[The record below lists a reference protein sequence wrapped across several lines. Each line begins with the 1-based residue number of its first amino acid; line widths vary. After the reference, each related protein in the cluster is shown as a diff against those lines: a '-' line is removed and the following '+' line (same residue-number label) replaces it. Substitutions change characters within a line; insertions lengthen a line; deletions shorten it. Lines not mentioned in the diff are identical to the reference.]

1 MLNHIKRKKSNEKNN
16 NNFNKN
22 NNNSKS
28 KNKIKGNNAIVKDH
42 FDSDYLS
49 KSVNDYSINRN
60 TLLKQILGNMAD
72 SGGFEGRHLA
82 NGIEILKT
90 MIEEKTCTRFLSFVG
105 ALVSTGNRGII
116 RDMIKNKMFDCII
129 TTCGAL
135 DHDIAKSFSS
145 YYEGDFRLDD
155 QFLLKKDIHRLG
167 NILIPNKNYGPLIE
181 TKVQPI
187 LQELYD
193 SIKSSSQSQSQS
205 QSHSLGLAPSEILRF
220 IGSHLNESS
229 FLYWAAK
236 NNIPVIVP
244 GIVDGAVG
252 NQIWLFNQ
260 SHKDFRV
267 DVLKDQTILSEMI
280 FDAKMTG
287 AFMMG
292 GGLSKHH
299 TLWWNQYRGGLDYAV
314 YITTASEWDGSLS
327 GAPVAEAISWGKVTT
342 QAKQVTIHADVSTV
356 LPFIYYGLI
365 SK

>member
-1 MLNHIKRKKSNEKNN
+1 MIKNSGVKNTSN
-16 NNFNKN
+16 
-22 NNNSKS
+22 
-28 KNKIKGNNAIVKDH
+28 
-42 FDSDYLS
+42 YLS
-49 KSVNDYSINRN
+49 KSINDYSINRDTSLN
-60 TLLKQILGNMAD
+60 QLLRKMAD
-72 SGGFEGRHLA
+72 SGGFEGRYLA
-82 NGIEILKT
+82 NGIEILKK
-90 MIEEKTCTRFLSFVG
+90 MLEEKNCVRFLSFIG

-116 RDMIKNKMFDCII
+116 RDMVKNKMFDCII

-155 QFLLKKDIHRLG
+155 QFLLKEDIHRLG
-167 NILIPNKNYGPLIE
+167 NILIPSENYGPLIE
-181 TKVQPI
+181 TKIQPL
-187 LQELYD
+187 LQKLYNE
-193 SIKSSSQSQSQS
+193 SQSQTE
-205 QSHSLGLAPSEILRF
+205 LAPSEILRY

-229 FLYWAAK
+229 FLFWAAK
-236 NNIPVIVP
+236 NDTPVFVP

-260 SHKDFRV
+260 SHKDFRI
-267 DVLKDQTILSEMI
+267 DILKDQTILSEII

-314 YITTASEWDGSLS
+314 YVTTASEWDGSLS

-342 QAKQVTIHADVSTV
+342 QAKQVTIHADVSTI
-356 LPFIYYGLI
+356 LPFIYYSLI